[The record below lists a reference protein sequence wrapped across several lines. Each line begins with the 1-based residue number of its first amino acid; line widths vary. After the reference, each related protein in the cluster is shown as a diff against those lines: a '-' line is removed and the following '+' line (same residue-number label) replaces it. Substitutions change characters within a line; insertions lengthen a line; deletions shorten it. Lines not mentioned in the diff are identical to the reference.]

1 MDTILYV
8 TYPLSALLIIAL
20 AIGLGVLITRKLGT
34 SWRFYWV
41 GAAVFIMSQ
50 VFHIPFNIW
59 GLQPIINTGVTSAL
73 SKDWGLLATGI
84 LLGLSAGFFEE
95 GARYAAYRWWV
106 KDARTW
112 SKGLLLGAGHGGIE
126 AIFVAVIVLVTFLQ
140 LTAVRGQDLSTL
152 VPPEQ
157 LQLAQRQ
164 VEAYWSAPWYTSL
177 LPLVERALT
186 LPVQISLSLLVL
198 QVFNRAQ
205 SRWIWLAVAWHTFV
219 DAVAVVSAQ
228 TWGVYITEALLG
240 VFALISIVLIYALY
254 QPDPVENDKQETE
267 STMQFPFQ
275 LPSLEE
281 SSEKLEDSRY
291 I

>member
-8 TYPLSALLIIAL
+8 TYPSSALLITTL
-20 AIGLGVLITRKLGT
+20 AIGLGVIITRQFRT

-41 GAAVFIMSQ
+41 GAVVFIASQ
-50 VFHIPFNIW
+50 ILHIPFNIW
-59 GLQPIINTGVTSAL
+59 GLQPFINNRVTTAL
-73 SKDWGLLATGI
+73 SQDWGLLAAGI
-84 LLGLSAGFFEE
+84 LLGLSAGLFEE

-140 LTAVRGQDLSTL
+140 LTALRGQDLSTL

-157 LQLAQRQ
+157 LQLAERQ
-164 VEAYWSAPWYTSL
+164 VEAYWSAPWYTTL
-177 LPLVERALT
+177 LPLVERSLA

-198 QVFNRAQ
+198 QAFIRAQ
-205 SRWIWLAVAWHTFV
+205 SRWIWLAIAWHTIV

-228 TWGVYITEALLG
+228 TWDVYISEALLG
-240 VFALISIVLIYALY
+240 IFALTSIVLIYVLY
-254 QPDPVENDKQETE
+254 QPDPVEDDIQETG
-267 STMQFPFQ
+267 STILPPFQ
-275 LPSLEE
+275 LPALDE
-281 SSEKLEDSRY
+281 SSEKLGDSRY